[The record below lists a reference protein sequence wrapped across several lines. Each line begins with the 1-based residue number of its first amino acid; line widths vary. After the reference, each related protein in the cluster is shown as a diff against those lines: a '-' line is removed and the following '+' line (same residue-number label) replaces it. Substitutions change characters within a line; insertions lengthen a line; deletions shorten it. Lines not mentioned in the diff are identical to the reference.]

1 MASERFPRRHKE
13 GILSAISVGF
23 FFVLVGFIFIV
34 TPNLTDKIVDFF
46 QDITFVNV
54 ARLPSNFYL
63 PRPATIGAH
72 VTIYSAVEQFSL
84 AWGVFLV
91 AMLVIRF
98 ATGSPTRKK
107 AENLGDIV
115 SWFGGAY
122 LIRTWLIGESKWFE
136 YWALILML
144 LGISLIV
151 RAVFLAAAGA
161 RGK

>member
-1 MASERFPRRHKE
+1 MVSERFPRRHRE
-13 GILSAISVGF
+13 SILSAISVGF
-23 FFVLVGFIFIV
+23 FFVLIGVIFII
-34 TPNLTDKIVDFF
+34 TPNLIDKVVNFF

-72 VTIYSAVEQFSL
+72 VTVYSAVEQFDL

-91 AMLVIRF
+91 GMLVIRF

-115 SWFGGAY
+115 SAFGGAY
-122 LIRTWLIGESKWFE
+122 LIQTWLIGESKWFE
-136 YWALILML
+136 FWALILML
-144 LGISLIV
+144 FGISLIV

>member
-23 FFVLVGFIFIV
+23 FFVLVGFIFII
-34 TPNLTDKIVDFF
+34 TPNLTDKMVDFF

-98 ATGSPTRKK
+98 ATGSQTRKK
-107 AENLGDIV
+107 AENLGDVIF
-115 SWFGGAY
+115 WFGSAY

-136 YWALILML
+136 FWALILML

>member
-13 GILSAISVGF
+13 AILSAISVGF
-23 FFVLVGFIFIV
+23 FFVLVGFIFII
-34 TPNLTDKIVDFF
+34 TPNLTDKMVDFF
-46 QDITFVNV
+46 QDIAFVNV

-98 ATGSPTRKK
+98 ATGSQTRKK

-115 SWFGGAY
+115 FWFGSAY
-122 LIRTWLIGESKWFE
+122 LVRTWLIGESKWFE
-136 YWALILML
+136 FWALILML

>member
-1 MASERFPRRHKE
+1 LGSERFPRSHKE

-23 FFVLVGFIFIV
+23 FFVLIGFIFII
-34 TPNLTDKIVDFF
+34 TPNLIDRMVDFF

-63 PRPATIGAH
+63 PRPVIIGAH
-72 VTIYSAVEQFSL
+72 VTVYSAVGQFSL

-98 ATGSPTRKK
+98 ATGSPIRKR
-107 AENLGDIV
+107 AENLGDIFF
-115 SWFGGAY
+115 WFGNAY

-136 YWALILML
+136 FWALILML

>member
-1 MASERFPRRHKE
+1 MASERFPRRHRE

-23 FFVLVGFIFIV
+23 FFVLVGFIFII
-34 TPNLTDKIVDFF
+34 TPNLTDKMVDFF
-46 QDITFVNV
+46 QDIAFRNV

-98 ATGSPTRKK
+98 ATGSQTRKK
-107 AENLGDIV
+107 AENLGDIIF
-115 SWFGGAY
+115 WFGSAY

-136 YWALILML
+136 FWALILML

>member
-1 MASERFPRRHKE
+1 MASERFPHRHKE

-23 FFVLVGFIFIV
+23 FFVLVGFIFII
-34 TPNLTDKIVDFF
+34 TPNLTDKMVDFF
-46 QDITFVNV
+46 HDINFVND

-72 VTIYSAVEQFSL
+72 VTLYSAVEQFSL
-84 AWGVFLV
+84 AWGVFLA

-98 ATGSPTRKK
+98 AIGSPTRKK
-107 AENLGDIV
+107 AENLGDIIF
-115 SWFGGAY
+115 WFGSAY
-122 LIRTWLIGESKWFE
+122 LIQTWLIGESKWFE
-136 YWALILML
+136 FWALILML